1 VSYNGITTT
10 LTYKNSSGKFEFE
23 VPSGEGDLTV
33 VVTYEGNSN
42 YSSSTI
48 TKTIPRPTSEI
59 RQLVYSYSNSVH
71 KVVFKKADGTE
82 GKVTL
87 DEGQI
92 AKLTHFTAAGDRKS
106 KEMLSQMLRDQKVP
120 AEEINRIM
128 GDANALRELGLI
140 RETPKVGISR
150 YSAVKQ
156 ERTPGALEYFARPI
170 KRTRDL
176 QTRASSDLFKAA
188 DEHPKAAAR

>member
-1 VSYNGITTT
+1 MKKVLFLIAICFASYVLNAQS
-10 LTYKNSSGKFEFE
+10 YKETF
-23 VPSGEGDLTV
+23 D
-33 VVTYEGNSN
+33 
-42 YSSSTI
+42 
-48 TKTIPRPTSEI
+48 
-59 RQLVYSYSNSVH
+59 SNSLEWTECT
-71 KVVFKKADGTE
+71 FKKADGTE

-106 KEMLSQMLRDQKVP
+106 KEMLSQMLRDQHVP